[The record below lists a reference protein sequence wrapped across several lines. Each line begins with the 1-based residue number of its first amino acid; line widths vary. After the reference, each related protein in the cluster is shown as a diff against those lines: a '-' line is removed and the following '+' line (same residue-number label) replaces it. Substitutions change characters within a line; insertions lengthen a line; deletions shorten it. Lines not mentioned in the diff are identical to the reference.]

1 MDQMDVQA
9 SAEATA
15 PLPIRQPTG
24 SNVGQFKQQ
33 AYPVISKRPE
43 HLRMN
48 LWPLVQLRVFLCFLY
63 FFYMDT
69 WGEER
74 SPPSLPSAIYCPSH
88 LMSMCLSLSLR
99 NCYSSSHPKNKEL
112 ILRWFLPLHIKWIIR
127 IGPSFGLSTFLH
139 DFTIKGT
146 KKKKT
151 ITKKKTLFA
160 NVQISRW
167 SYQDDQVMLRNC
179 FQWDALSFYSI
190 SEESWIAFQLL
201 TNCTNHCGLQNEMHL
216 WEFHPVEVCNLT
228 LKSYTF
234 LNECIPQCCI
244 DDG

>member
-9 SAEATA
+9 SSEATA
-15 PLPIRQPTG
+15 PLPIRQPAG

-48 LWPLVQLRVFLCFLY
+48 LWPLVQPRVFLCFLY

-69 WGEER
+69 RGQEG

-99 NCYSSSHPKNKEL
+99 NCYSSSHPKNKEP
-112 ILRWFLPLHIKWIIR
+112 ILRWFLSLHIKWIIR

-146 KKKKT
+146 TTTKKKQSQ
-151 ITKKKTLFA
+151 KKTLFA
-160 NVQISRW
+160 NVQISR
-167 SYQDDQVMLRNC
+167 
-179 FQWDALSFYSI
+179 
-190 SEESWIAFQLL
+190 
-201 TNCTNHCGLQNEMHL
+201 
-216 WEFHPVEVCNLT
+216 
-228 LKSYTF
+228 
-234 LNECIPQCCI
+234 
-244 DDG
+244 